1 MYNSIIYKDNNNILH
16 RLYQL
21 ILVCI
26 YVFLLHIHRFAPLFK
41 DIETEIQDE
50 GHLGIDSYGT
60 SMPTLEEVFLRLGD
74 EEKQNDS
81 VGTAATAAEKDFV
94 VDDQKLVQQ
103 VSYSQIG
110 TIHE

>member
-1 MYNSIIYKDNNNILH
+1 MYSY
-16 RLYQL
+16 
-21 ILVCI
+21 
-26 YVFLLHIHRFAPLFK
+26 RFAPLFK

>member
-1 MYNSIIYKDNNNILH
+1 
-16 RLYQL
+16 
-21 ILVCI
+21 
-26 YVFLLHIHRFAPLFK
+26 
-41 DIETEIQDE
+41 
-50 GHLGIDSYGT
+50 
-60 SMPTLEEVFLRLGD
+60 MPTLEEVFLRLGD

-81 VGTAATAAEKDFV
+81 VSTAAIAAEKDFV